1 MSLYGNGKGY
11 IGKSMSVNA
20 HEAYLN
26 EEMPESK
33 WSKAVLIDLAMS
45 TNEGLNEALLKKVS
59 LKALRSVCLNETCWH
74 HTGAFYKRTYFYEF
88 SEEKVLNL
96 TNAHLESLIE
106 TRKTYSENTKAER
119 KEQAA
124 FRKAKRD
131 EKKAKEERD
140 AKWMQLFPYASQKT
154 QGGFLRACES
164 GKIDFE
170 KLNNLRKEDYL
181 KKIEVLEKN
190 IKANS
195 ERLTDLAS
203 KDFSDEKKAQLKASY
218 EGNLNYATKQAE
230 FLKSELEAF

>member
-20 HEAYLN
+20 REAYLN

-45 TNEGLNEALLKKVS
+45 TNESLNEALLKKVS

-106 TRKTYSENTKAER
+106 TRKNFLENTKAER
-119 KEQAA
+119 KEQAD
-124 FRKAKRD
+124 FKKAIRD
-131 EKKAKEERD
+131 EKKAKEDQKAEWL
-140 AKWMQLFPYASQKT
+140 KLFPYAAQKT
-154 QGGFLRACES
+154 EGGFLRACES

-203 KDFSDEKKAQLKASY
+203 KNFSDEKKAQLKASY
-218 EGNLNYATKQAE
+218 ESNLNYATKQAE
-230 FLKSELEAF
+230 LLKKELEAF

>member
-45 TNEGLNEALLKKVS
+45 TNESLNEALLKKVS

-96 TNAHLESLIE
+96 TNSHLESLIE
-106 TRKTYSENTKAER
+106 VRKNFLKNTKAER
-119 KEQAA
+119 KEQAD
-124 FRKAKRD
+124 FKKTIRD
-131 EKKAKEERD
+131 EKKAKKEKE
-140 AKWMQLFPYASQKT
+140 AKWLKLYSYSSYKT

-164 GKIDFE
+164 GKINFE
-170 KLNNLRKEDYL
+170 KLNNLRKEDFL
-181 KKIEVLEKN
+181 KKIEVWEKN
-190 IKANS
+190 IEGCVKKLETIDSCNYDA
-195 ERLTDLAS
+195 
-203 KDFSDEKKAQLKASY
+203 EKKEKVKISCH
-218 EGNLNYATKQAE
+218 ETIKSCGNNIK
-230 FLKSELEAF
+230 FLKQELEAF